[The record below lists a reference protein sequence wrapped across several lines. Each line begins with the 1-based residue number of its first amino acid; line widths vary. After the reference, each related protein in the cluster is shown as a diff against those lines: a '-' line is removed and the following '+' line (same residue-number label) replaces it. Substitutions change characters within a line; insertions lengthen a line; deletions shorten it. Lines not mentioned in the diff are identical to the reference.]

1 MDKRMEID
9 ENNTLNEM
17 DCTFYFVVKSDDK
30 TIVPEEKMQKAI
42 CKKMEEVMDVRFYG
56 MRSGPD
62 VRSSL
67 ALKKE
72 WEGTIPE
79 QIDFI
84 YIDRENE
91 EITLLSQ
98 PQRDFVFEKIME
110 SDADIDTLEMIETAL
125 DKFE

>member
-1 MDKRMEID
+1 MAKTERID
-9 ENNTLNEM
+9 ENNALNEM
-17 DCTFYFVVKSDDK
+17 DCTFYFVVKSEDK
-30 TIVPEEKMQKAI
+30 TIVPEESMQKVI
-42 CKKMEEVMDVRFYG
+42 CRKMEKIMGVRFYG

-84 YIDRENE
+84 YIDREKE

-98 PQRDFVFEKIME
+98 PQRDFVFEKVME
-110 SDADIDTLEMIETAL
+110 SDTDIDTLELIETAL
-125 DKFE
+125 DEFE

>member
-1 MDKRMEID
+1 MEID
-9 ENNTLNEM
+9 EKNTLNEM
-17 DCTFYFVVKSDDK
+17 DCTFYFIVKSDDK
-30 TIVPEEKMQKAI
+30 TLVPNKSIQGAI
-42 CKKMEEVMDVRFYG
+42 CRKMEAVMGVRFYG

-84 YIDRENE
+84 FIDGEKE
-91 EITLLSQ
+91 KIILLSQ
-98 PQRDFVFEKIME
+98 PQRDFVFEKVME
-110 SDADIDTLEMIETAL
+110 SDTDIDTLEMIETAL
-125 DKFE
+125 KEFE

>member
-17 DCTFYFVVKSDDK
+17 DCTFYFIVKSDDK
-30 TIVPEEKMQKAI
+30 TIVPKERMQKAI
-42 CKKMEEVMDVRFYG
+42 CKKMEEIMDVRFYG

-67 ALKKE
+67 VLKKE

-91 EITLLSQ
+91 EMTLLSQ
-98 PQRDFVFEKIME
+98 PQRDFVFEKVME
-110 SDADIDTLEMIETAL
+110 SDADIDTLEIIETVL
-125 DKFE
+125 NELE

>member
-17 DCTFYFVVKSDDK
+17 DCTFYFIVKSDDK
-30 TIVPEEKMQKAI
+30 TIVPKERMQKAI
-42 CKKMEEVMDVRFYG
+42 CKKMEEIMDVRFYG

-91 EITLLSQ
+91 EMTLLSQ
-98 PQRDFVFEKIME
+98 PQRDFVFEKVME
-110 SDADIDTLEMIETAL
+110 SDADIDTLEIIETVL
-125 DKFE
+125 NELE

>member
-17 DCTFYFVVKSDDK
+17 DCTFYFIVKSDDK
-30 TIVPEEKMQKAI
+30 TIVPKERMQKAI
-42 CKKMEEVMDVRFYG
+42 CKKMEEIMDVRFYG

-91 EITLLSQ
+91 EMTLLSQ

-110 SDADIDTLEMIETAL
+110 SDADIDTLEIIETVL
-125 DKFE
+125 NELE